1 MARKYGFIGL
11 GNIWYKTLRIAGELM
26 NSGKKVICDNLYKYI
41 TDELANCIDD
51 ELFTKV
57 TIEELGEFYYKK
69 ALSHVNDATDTLLQ
83 TVIRFMVR
91 KESTFEN
98 LNDYYKSLCKIIG
111 IKKLPSKIL
120 NEVKKEYDDIFV
132 RKYNIVIQKASA
144 ATTDINNKLQKL
156 KVDSDSIKNAS
167 PNYSFMRDLSGDEL
181 RLYEYSNECNAL
193 RTRKEM
199 IEFVV
204 QYMTTKLMEFCNIH
218 DTNSIELAIKEETL
232 KLSKNDTYGAD
243 VSFLSYKDIVEI
255 TEDDIDRPFALFFK
269 VKFYTAAEKV
279 RKNIYASQYTLN
291 EEARIEQ
298 YKTYIS
304 NIPKIDDL
312 QFQKENDQGAY
323 LSSLRKFVSDYVI
336 IDDLTNMIAES
347 ICLRDRKEIL
357 TKCVELYNAKEFE
370 LFGNIAPIQIEGMF
384 ADFLRD
390 TTTFRRFTKLEV
402 YAGAVLR
409 EKIKYLQDTNS
420 DIYPEAVEYFMFYFN
435 NIIRNKVAHGSYKNI
450 FKDKMQAEIFAT
462 EVILD
467 MSMLVYM
474 LSRKSET
481 EKMYRFINGYQ
492 KYYTKVIKSEHP
504 CFGALLNDM
513 IGDKIISNYD
523 SIEKYRPIQVAYWL
537 VNPYYEKIYET
548 VGDKKDLLEL
558 RSQFLSKEFWL
569 YVLSVLND
577 IIQTG
582 YDYRRINMEFIS
594 IVNGLF
600 SCNITDEVK
609 RILGQV
615 NAALQRIKVM
625 GK

>member
-1 MARKYGFIGL
+1 MDSK
-11 GNIWYKTLRIAGELM
+11 
-26 NSGKKVICDNLYKYI
+26 KKVICDNLYKYI

-51 ELFTKV
+51 ELFTRA
-57 TIEELGEFYYKK
+57 TFEELGEYYYNK
-69 ALSHVNDATDTLLQ
+69 ALAQANDATDLLLQ
-83 TVIRFMVR
+83 TVIRFMGP
-91 KESTFEN
+91 KNLSFES

-111 IKKLPSKIL
+111 IEKIPSEIL

-132 RKYNIVIQKASA
+132 QKYNTVIQKATI
-144 ATTDINNKLQKL
+144 ATTEINNKLRKL
-156 KVDSDSIKNAS
+156 QADSDTIKNAS
-167 PNYSFMRDLSGDEL
+167 PNYSFMRDLSSNEL
-181 RLYEYSNECNAL
+181 RLYQYGNECNAL

-204 QYMTTKLMEFCNIH
+204 QYMTNKLMEFCDIR

-232 KLSKNDTYGAD
+232 KLSKNDAYGAD

-255 TEDDIDRPFALFFK
+255 TEDDIARPYALYFK
-269 VKFYTAAEKV
+269 VKFYTAAEKA
-279 RKNIYASQYTLN
+279 RKNMYASQYTLN
-291 EEARIEQ
+291 EEALVEQ
-298 YKTYIS
+298 YKAYLS

-312 QFQKENDQGAY
+312 QFQKENDQRAY
-323 LSSLRKFVSDYVI
+323 LSTLRKFISDYVI

-347 ICLRDRKEIL
+347 ICLRDRKDIL
-357 TKCVELYNAKEFE
+357 TKCVELYNAEEFE
-370 LFGNIAPIQIEGMF
+370 LFDNIAPVQIEGMF

-390 TTTFRRFTKLEV
+390 TTTFRRFTKLEL

-409 EKIKYLQDTNS
+409 EKIKFLQDANS
-420 DIYPEAVEYFMFYFN
+420 DIYPEAIEYFMFYFN

-450 FKDKMQAEIFAT
+450 FKDKTQAEIFAS

-467 MSMLVYM
+467 MSILVYM

-492 KYYTKVIKSEHP
+492 KYYTKMVKSEHP

-537 VNPYYEKIYET
+537 VNPYYEKIYEA

-569 YVLSVLND
+569 YVLNVLND

-600 SCNITDEVK
+600 RCNITVEVK
-609 RILGQV
+609 EILGQV